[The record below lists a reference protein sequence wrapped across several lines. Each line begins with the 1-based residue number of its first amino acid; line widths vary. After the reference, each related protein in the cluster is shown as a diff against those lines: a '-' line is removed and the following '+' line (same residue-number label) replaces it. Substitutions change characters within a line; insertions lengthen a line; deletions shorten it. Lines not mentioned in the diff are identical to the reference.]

1 MCLYLI
7 LIWSRKK
14 ESNLRLRHLNAY
26 VKLQF
31 KILPNLNYYVV
42 LSITPFLEI
51 SSPEVGLEPTT
62 QGLKFQ
68 IIKVAVRRFY
78 KLRCLMSL
86 ALPTELLWH
95 IELVGF
101 LEALGVEPRS
111 HFFAEN
117 VK

>member
-1 MCLYLI
+1 MRATDYTTKKKMASSDLIKLLYVPLFNL

-95 IELVGF
+95 I
-101 LEALGVEPRS
+101 
-111 HFFAEN
+111 
-117 VK
+117 